1 MAEKEVPFCCPECGA
16 VLTSGRLEGLC
27 PICLLDETEAPDD
40 GLFAIAPPL
49 SGPGLLQL
57 NGYRIV
63 REIARGGMGIIYEAE
78 QAEPVRRVAVKMLLP
93 HLLENPG
100 MRERFGA
107 EVQAMAG
114 LDHPGILPVYE
125 VGISNGLPYFT
136 MKLAPGGNL
145 VKNRERFAGEWR
157 AIATLMAHLAD
168 AIQTAHDHGLLHR
181 DLKPANILF
190 DEKQR
195 ACVSDFG
202 IAKRIHEPEASGGH
216 NLTKSETMLGT
227 PNYLP
232 PEWASGSAKRA
243 TTAGDVY
250 GLGAVLYELLTSQPP
265 HTDTHLT
272 ALLRKIADDPVVE
285 PREMNTKIPRDLE
298 TICLKAIRKDPSH
311 RYASASAF
319 AADLRNWLGG
329 RPIQARSVTNV
340 EKAWRWAMRNPITAG
355 LGASLALALTGGGAA
370 LAHALHTSRQHLHD
384 ALVAQAGALRESA
397 KMGYQSQILEALN
410 RAAAINPSADVREEY
425 ISALSMTGLK
435 EMRQVSYGAM
445 GVTERVFTDAAL
457 TVYTH
462 RDENGVLT
470 VRRLVDS
477 SIISTVT
484 TREFNPQGFGPI
496 SPDGRYLVI
505 RPVKQNKLLNEPT
518 VDLPLYLWDIRESRW
533 ANREQC
539 CYYTCFSPDSRFL
552 AMGSV
557 DGTVSILDIESG
569 LHGGPF
575 RTGYRKQA
583 RPHCFSPDGTKLLL
597 SQSGEFAPGEQKEK
611 TSFVILDAV
620 TGGEIL
626 RRQHPEGAS
635 VRCAAWR
642 PDGQSVFVGTESYRI
657 YEWPVMPNSL
667 PRQYA
672 GHKGNIVSVEVNSAG
687 DMLLSQ
693 SGDKTTRLWSIGS
706 AQTLAILP
714 CTGSEARFTLH
725 GDRFVCEDRES
736 LTLREYGI
744 VPSQVCREFSVPHP
758 LRDEIGSS
766 GCWDIIFSPDGGL
779 LTVGDLDGQLHFDG
793 LTGVLLGKSPLDPCW
808 SLQWQP
814 DGSRLFAVGKLGL
827 KIQPVQYWKAG
838 GSTLS
843 PSLPTWVSDGNK
855 FPLNHCSLSGDGR
868 LLAVGRKTFME
879 FYDTAT
885 GLLTGKAGYVE
896 KGMDAVAVNQDGS
909 LAAASQEAFAKVRLW
924 DPKTGRELKPVP
936 TTYNQGTVLF
946 GQDPQLLYVGSH
958 DFVGCWNV
966 RTSTWIWKNQWE
978 TRNPKAAELA
988 MPADFSVLAANCAAD
1003 TVSLLDPLTGREITR
1018 LRHASPH
1025 LVSSLAFSPD
1035 ATRLATFCT
1044 GHIVQLWDLPR
1055 LRSLLSEYRLD
1066 WPSRPASPA
1075 PSRVWRIADNPGVN

>member
-1 MAEKEVPFCCPECGA
+1 MDEDEGVPFCCPECGA
-16 VLTSGRLEGLC
+16 VLISGRLEGLC
-27 PICLLDETEAPDD
+27 PVCLLDETEAPDD

-125 VGISNGLPYFT
+125 VGVSNGLPYFT

-145 VKNRERFAGEWR
+145 AKNRDRFAGEWR
-157 AIATLMAHLAD
+157 AIATLMAHLSD

-202 IAKRIHEPEASGGH
+202 IAKRIHEAESGAGH

-285 PREMNTKIPRDLE
+285 PRELNPKIPRDLE
-298 TICLKAIRKDPSH
+298 TICLKAIRKDPAH

-319 AADLRNWLGG
+319 AADLRNWLAG

-340 EKAWRWAMRNPITAG
+340 EKAWRWAMRNPITAS

-384 ALVAQAGALRESA
+384 ALVSQAGALRESA
-397 KMGYQSQILEALN
+397 KMGYQAQILEALN

-435 EMRQVSYGAM
+435 EIRTVSYGSM
-445 GVTERVFTDAAL
+445 GITDRVFTDTAL
-457 TVYTH
+457 NLYTH
-462 RDENGVLT
+462 RDEKGVLT

-477 SIISTVT
+477 SVVSTIT
-484 TREFNPQGFGPI
+484 TPKFNPQGFGPI

-505 RPVKQNKLLNEPT
+505 RPVKQNKQLREPT
-518 VDLPLYLWDIRESRW
+518 VDLPLLLWDIPESRW

-539 CYYTCFSPDSRFL
+539 CYYVCFSPDSRFL

-557 DGTVSILDIESG
+557 DGTVRILDIESG
-569 LHGGPF
+569 LSGPVF
-575 RTGYRKQA
+575 HTGYPKQT
-583 RPHCFSPDGTKLLL
+583 RPHCFSPDGTKLLV
-597 SQSGEFAPGEQKEK
+597 SQSGEFGPGENPDKA
-611 TSFVILDAV
+611 SFVILDTA
-620 TGGEIL
+620 TGREIL
-626 RRQHPEGAS
+626 RKQHSEGAS

-657 YEWPVMPNSL
+657 YEWPLLLNSL
-667 PRQYA
+667 PRQYT
-672 GHKGNIVSVEVNSAG
+672 GHKGNIISLEVNNAG

-706 AQTLAILP
+706 AQTLTILP
-714 CTGSEARFTLH
+714 CTGSEARFTPN
-725 GDRFVCEDRES
+725 GGRFVCEDRES
-736 LTLREYGI
+736 LRLREYTI
-744 VPSQVCREFSVPHP
+744 IPSEVCREFSVPHP
-758 LRDEIGSS
+758 LRDEIGAS
-766 GCWDIIFSPDGGL
+766 GCWDIMFSPDGGL

-793 LTGVLLGKSPLDPCW
+793 LTGVPLGKSPVSPCW

-814 DGSRLFAVGKLGL
+814 DGSRLFSVGDAGL
-827 KIQPVQYWKAG
+827 EIRPVHYWKEG
-838 GSTLS
+838 GSTLDA
-843 PSLPTWVSDGNK
+843 PLPTWVSGGNK
-855 FPLNHCSLSGDGR
+855 LTLNHCALSGDGR
-868 LLAVGRKTFME
+868 VLAVGRKTFVE
-879 FYDTAT
+879 FHDTAT
-885 GLLTGKAGYVE
+885 GILTSTAGNVE
-896 KGMDAVAVNQDGS
+896 KGMDGVSLNQDGS
-909 LAAASQEAFAKVRLW
+909 VAAASQEAFPNIRLW
-924 DPKTGRELKPVP
+924 DRKTGRELKPVP
-936 TTYNQGTVLF
+936 TAYSQGTVLF
-946 GQDPQLLYVGSH
+946 GRDPQLLYVGSH

-966 RTSTWIWKNQWE
+966 RSGGWMWKNQWE
-978 TRNPKAAELA
+978 VRNPKAAELA

-1003 TVSLLDPLTGREITR
+1003 AVSLLDPLTGREITR
-1018 LRHASPH
+1018 LRHSSPH
-1025 LVSSLAFSPD
+1025 PVSSLAFSPD

-1055 LRSLLSEYRLD
+1055 LRSLLSAYQLD
-1066 WPSRPASPA
+1066 WSAPSARPAL
-1075 PSRVWRIADNPGVN
+1075 SRVWRIAG